1 MNRRD
6 ADAAVPNDG
15 VRFVLVQPAWWL
27 VTFGGMVA
35 FGLIALAPPVNR
47 WYRRTVSD
55 RTPNTV
61 LRAGFA
67 VATLTHVLEA
77 RYLRRAAVQAGCS
90 DRDRRL
96 WYGQTLLV
104 GFPSVQAFRRARPA

>member
-6 ADAAVPNDG
+6 ADASVPNGG
-15 VRFVLVQPAWWL
+15 VRFVVVRPAWWL
-27 VTFGGMVA
+27 ATFGGMIV

-55 RTPNTV
+55 RPPNAV

-77 RYLRRAAVQAGCS
+77 RHAVEPRRKPVARS
-90 DRDRRL
+90 RDRRL
-96 WYGQTLLV
+96 WYVQTLLV

>member
-1 MNRRD
+1 MNRRE
-6 ADAAVPNDG
+6 ADASPPNGG
-15 VRFVLVQPAWWL
+15 VRFVVVRPAWWL
-27 VTFGGMVA
+27 ATFGGMIA

-55 RTPNTV
+55 RTPNAV

-77 RYLRRAAVQAGCS
+77 RHARRAAAQAGCS
-90 DRDRRL
+90 ERGRRL
-96 WYGQTLLV
+96 WYAQTLLV